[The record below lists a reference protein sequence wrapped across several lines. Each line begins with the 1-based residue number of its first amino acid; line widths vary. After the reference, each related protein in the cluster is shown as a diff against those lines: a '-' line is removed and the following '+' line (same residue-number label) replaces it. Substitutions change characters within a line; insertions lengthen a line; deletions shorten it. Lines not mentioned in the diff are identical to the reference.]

1 MSPTCTMVLLK
12 LHCEV
17 MEATLSALVAKVS
30 GGRDGGSPTRSTEAP
45 AEARTESQGPKP
57 PQEKLSFHRPLGG
70 ANTASVEGVDPKE
83 SKKTFV
89 DVRKIL
95 EFLVSHHA

>member
-17 MEATLSALVAKVS
+17 MEATLSALVAMVS
-30 GGRDGGSPTRSTEAP
+30 GGRDVGLPTRSTDAP
-45 AEARTESQGPKP
+45 AEVRTESQEPKQ
-57 PQEKLSFHRPLGG
+57 PQATRRAVILSSTRWRQRKGRY
-70 ANTASVEGVDPKE
+70 KE
-83 SKKTFV
+83 ARETFV
-89 DVRKIL
+89 DVIKGL